1 MPSPQPVP
9 MMAMAEARMD
19 KMAAPVQPG
28 EVGNT
33 LTVQVQY
40 RLIR

>member
-1 MPSPQPVP
+1 
-9 MMAMAEARMD
+9 MARAEMADA

-40 RLIR
+40 RLVR